1 MKTTVEINRNILGAL
16 LSFSAKANQPIDFD
30 SALSYPLSPIP
41 LSLALPDGARRE
53 TPKSKLMEIILKGA
67 SELSDPTVENP
78 FMRRSTAY
86 VLDMI
91 ATIRMMKSIPATY
104 EDFTWQFLKMIPKNF
119 KRVDIVA
126 DTYRDN
132 SIKSGERLKRGCS
145 SKVIIGLCNSK
156 IPREFSKFMQNGEMK
171 IRLIE
176 IISEV
181 IIYNKEKALKK
192 LQTKAIYISKDQ
204 QTICITEQAANEVQ
218 ELTSNQEEADTKL
231 ILHSLHALASGS
243 SVILRSPS
251 GDTDIMVIAFSI
263 IRTDSDRLYVNYG
276 SGQHRKGLLLN
287 RIG

>member
-1 MKTTVEINRNILGAL
+1 
-16 LSFSAKANQPIDFD
+16 
-30 SALSYPLSPIP
+30 
-41 LSLALPDGARRE
+41 
-53 TPKSKLMEIILKGA
+53 MEIVLKGA

-78 FMRRSTAY
+78 FLRRSTAY
-86 VLDMI
+86 FLDMI
-91 ATIRMMKSIPATY
+91 ATKKMMKSIPATY
-104 EDFTWQFLKMIPKNF
+104 EDFTWQFLEMIPKNF
-119 KRVDIVA
+119 KRVDAVA

-145 SKVIIGLCNSK
+145 SKVIIGSCKSK
-156 IPREFSKFMQNGEMK
+156 IPREFSKFMQNGENK
-171 IRLIE
+171 TRLIE

-181 IIYNKEKALKK
+181 IIDNKEKALKM
-192 LQTKAIYISKDQ
+192 LQTEAIYISKDQ

-231 ILHSLHALASGS
+231 VLHSLHTLAIGS

-251 GDTDIMVIAFSI
+251 ADTDVMVIAFSI
-263 IRTDSDRLYVNYG
+263 IRTDSDRLYVDYG